1 MIKLTRIDG
10 SNIYLNH
17 MNIQWIESIP
27 DTTITVMN
35 GARIIV
41 KEKIED
47 VLTLIKN
54 YSKSTEHSNFENSVH
69 CFSKQLIKEEGND
82 CPKT

>member
-69 CFSKQLIKEEGND
+69 LFPKQLIKEEGND